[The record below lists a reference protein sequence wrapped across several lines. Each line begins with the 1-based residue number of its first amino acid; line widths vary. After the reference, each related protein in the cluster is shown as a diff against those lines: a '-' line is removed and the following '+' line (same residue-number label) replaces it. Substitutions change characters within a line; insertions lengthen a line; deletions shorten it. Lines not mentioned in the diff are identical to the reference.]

1 VIASER
7 IRLLCLDVDG
17 VLTDGS
23 IWISDRGE
31 ETKRFHVRDGFAIR
45 LWQRL
50 GGTVAVITGRSGL
63 ALRHRLDE
71 LGVRHLVNGSPDKG
85 RDLERLLGELGI
97 PATACAMV
105 GDDLPDLPAMRR
117 CGYPIA
123 VADAAAEVRAAAA
136 FVTTTGGG
144 HGAVREAIEHLLRRD
159 GRWGEAL
166 AASGVAGGSA

>member
-1 VIASER
+1 
-7 IRLLCLDVDG
+7 
-17 VLTDGS
+17 
-23 IWISDRGE
+23 
-31 ETKRFHVRDGFAIR
+31 
-45 LWQRL
+45 
-50 GGTVAVITGRSGL
+50 
-63 ALRHRLDE
+63 
-71 LGVRHLVNGSPDKG
+71 
-85 RDLERLLGELGI
+85 
-97 PATACAMV
+97 
-105 GDDLPDLPAMRR
+105 MRR